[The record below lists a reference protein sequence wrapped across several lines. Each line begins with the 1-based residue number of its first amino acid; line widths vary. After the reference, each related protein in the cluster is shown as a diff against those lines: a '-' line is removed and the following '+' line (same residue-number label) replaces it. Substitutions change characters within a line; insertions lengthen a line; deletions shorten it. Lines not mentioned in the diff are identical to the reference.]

1 MSEIF
6 MTFRDHVVSA
16 RRSMNEQVKV
26 LVIEDHPIV
35 RDGCMRIFAQR
46 TDIDA
51 IEASSAEA
59 GSSLNRKLAPEIV
72 VLDINLPDANGLD
85 LIASLLSDNP
95 GTKIIVFSMYEAA
108 SFVTHALEKGARG
121 YITKNDDPMTIL
133 TAIDKVR
140 AGTVYLGQSVAQNL
154 ALYNLE
160 AANSPLR
167 DLSERE
173 RQVLGLLGDGK
184 SLTEISSDLTIGY
197 KTAANLVSAI
207 KQKLSISTSSALIK
221 FAVEQ
226 RAKL

>member
-1 MSEIF
+1 M
-6 MTFRDHVVSA
+6 D
-16 RRSMNEQVKV
+16 EQIKV

-35 RDGCMRIFAQR
+35 RDGCLRIFAR
-46 TDIDA
+46 RPD
-51 IEASSAEA
+51 IEALEANSAEA
-59 GSSLNRKLAPEIV
+59 GRGLNRDFAPDIV

-85 LIASLLSDNP
+85 LITLLLVDNP

-108 SFVTHALEKGARG
+108 SFVTHALEKGALG
-121 YITKNDDPMTIL
+121 YITKSDDPASIL
-133 TAIDKVR
+133 AAIDKVR
-140 AGTVYLGQSVAQNL
+140 AGTVYLGRAVAQNL

-167 DLSERE
+167 ELSDRE

-207 KQKLSISTSSALIK
+207 KQKLAISTSSALIK

>member
-1 MSEIF
+1 M
-6 MTFRDHVVSA
+6 D
-16 RRSMNEQVKV
+16 EQVKV

-35 RDGCMRIFAQR
+35 RDGCMRIFAR
-46 TDIDA
+46 RSDIEA
-51 IEASSAEA
+51 VEASSAED
-59 GSSLNRKLAPEIV
+59 GRVLNRDLVPEIV
-72 VLDINLPDANGLD
+72 VLDISLPDANGLD
-85 LIASLLSDNP
+85 LISALLADNP
-95 GTKIIVFSMYEAA
+95 GAKIIVFSMYEAA

-121 YITKNDDPMTIL
+121 YITKNDDPITIL
-133 TAIDKVR
+133 AAIDKVR
-140 AGTVYLGQSVAQNL
+140 GGSVYLGQAVAQNL
-154 ALYNLE
+154 ALYKLE
-160 AANSPLR
+160 VANSPIH

-221 FAVEQ
+221 FAVER

>member
-1 MSEIF
+1 MDE
-6 MTFRDHVVSA
+6 H
-16 RRSMNEQVKV
+16 VKV
-26 LVIEDHPIV
+26 LIIEDHPIV
-35 RDGCMRIFAQR
+35 RDGCLRIFAHR
-46 TDIDA
+46 TDFHA
-51 IEASSAEA
+51 VEASSAEA
-59 GSSLNRKLAPEIV
+59 GRTLNLEFIPDVI
-72 VLDINLPDANGLD
+72 VLDVNLPDANGLD
-85 LIASLLSDNP
+85 LISSLLRDNP
-95 GTKIIVFSMYEAA
+95 QAKIIVFSMYEAA

-133 TAIDKVR
+133 LAIDKVR
-140 AGTVYLGQSVAQNL
+140 AGTVYLGQAVAQNL

-167 DLSERE
+167 DLSDRE

-207 KQKLSISTSSALIK
+207 KQKLAIPTSSALIK

>member
-1 MSEIF
+1 ME
-6 MTFRDHVVSA
+6 DHI
-16 RRSMNEQVKV
+16 KV

-35 RDGCMRIFAQR
+35 RDGCLRIFAR
-46 TDIDA
+46 RKDIEA
-51 IEASSAEA
+51 IEASSGEA
-59 GSSLNRKLAPEIV
+59 GSALNRELVPEIV

-85 LIASLLSDNP
+85 LITSLLEDNP
-95 GTKIIVFSMYEAA
+95 TAKIIVFSMFEAA

-133 TAIDKVR
+133 AAIDKVR
-140 AGTVYLGQSVAQNL
+140 SGGVYLGQAVAQNL
-154 ALYNLE
+154 VLYNLE

-173 RQVLGLLGDGK
+173 RQVLSLLGDGK

-197 KTAANLVSAI
+197 KTAANIVSAI
-207 KQKLSISTSSALIK
+207 KQKLSILTSSALIK

>member
-1 MSEIF
+1 M
-6 MTFRDHVVSA
+6 D
-16 RRSMNEQVKV
+16 EQVKV
-26 LVIEDHPIV
+26 LIIEDHPIV
-35 RDGCMRIFAQR
+35 RDGCLRIFAHR
-46 TDIDA
+46 TDFHA
-51 IEASSAEA
+51 VEASSAEA
-59 GSSLNRKLAPEIV
+59 GRALNLELKPDVI
-72 VLDINLPDANGLD
+72 VLDVNLPDANGLD
-85 LIASLLSDNP
+85 LISSLLANNP
-95 GTKIIVFSMYEAA
+95 QAKIIVFSMYEAA

-133 TAIDKVR
+133 SAIDKVR
-140 AGTVYLGQSVAQNL
+140 AGTVYLGQAVAQNL

-167 DLSERE
+167 ELSDRE

-207 KQKLSISTSSALIK
+207 KQKLSIPTSSALIK

>member
-1 MSEIF
+1 M
-6 MTFRDHVVSA
+6 D
-16 RRSMNEQVKV
+16 EQIKV

-35 RDGCMRIFAQR
+35 RDGCLRIFAR
-46 TDIDA
+46 RPD
-51 IEASSAEA
+51 IEALEANSAEA
-59 GSSLNRKLAPEIV
+59 GRALNRDFAPDIV

-85 LIASLLSDNP
+85 LIASLLGDNP
-95 GTKIIVFSMYEAA
+95 GAKIIVFSMYEAA
-108 SFVTHALEKGARG
+108 SFVTHALEKGALG
-121 YITKNDDPMTIL
+121 YITKSDDPASIL
-133 TAIDKVR
+133 AAIDKVR
-140 AGTVYLGQSVAQNL
+140 SGAVYLGRAVAQNL
-154 ALYNLE
+154 ALYNIE

-167 DLSERE
+167 ELSDRE

-207 KQKLSISTSSALIK
+207 KQKLAISTSSALIK